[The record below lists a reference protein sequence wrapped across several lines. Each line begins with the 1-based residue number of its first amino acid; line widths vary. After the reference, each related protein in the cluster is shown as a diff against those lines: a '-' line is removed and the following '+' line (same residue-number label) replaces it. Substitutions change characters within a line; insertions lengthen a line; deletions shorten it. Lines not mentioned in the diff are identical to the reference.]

1 MKKSLVSLVV
11 LLLASNAYAF
21 GGKATSNSS
30 SNATAGAA
38 AGAIAGSSSNAKGGN
53 AKAYGGSSK
62 QKQGQAQGQIQ
73 SSLSGSSSDN
83 SVNITDYDIDLANT
97 AYAPDIIPTS
107 DCLGAVSLGGQGRFL
122 GFSLG
127 GTTQSKPCNVR
138 EFAKM
143 NAKSRRLYH
152 AIMCQDSIMRKAY
165 KTIGKYDSYCKPN
178 RVTVTYAVD
187 SYESNCDYPNSTGC
201 RGR

>member
-1 MKKSLVSLVV
+1 MKKLAASLVV
-11 LLLASNAYAF
+11 LLMASNAHAF
-21 GGKATSNSS
+21 GGKATSTSNSS
-30 SNATAGAA
+30 SNSVSGAA
-38 AGAIAGSSSNAKGGN
+38 AGATSNATGGK
-53 AKAYGGSSK
+53 AKAYGGSAK
-62 QKQGQAQGQIQ
+62 QKQAQGQFQGQ
-73 SSLSGSSSDN
+73 SSKNKSSSDN
-83 SVNITDYDIDLANT
+83 SVMITDYDIDPANT

-107 DCLGAVSLGGQGRFL
+107 DCLGAMSLGGQGRFL

-165 KTIGKYDSYCKPN
+165 KTIGKYEAYCKPK
-178 RVTVTYAVD
+178 RVKVTYSVD

-201 RGR
+201 RNR